1 MEREDLEKI
10 AEIVIEKDLF
20 VLSDEIYS
28 ELSYKGDHVTIA
40 SIPGMKERTILI
52 NGFSKA
58 YAMTGWRLGYACG
71 PREIIEQMTKIHQFA
86 IMCAPTTSQYAAV
99 EAMRNGDTDVATM
112 REAYDQRRRYLVNA
126 FKEMGLECFEPYG
139 AFYIFPCIKEFGM
152 TSEEFAERFLME
164 EKVAVVPGTAFG
176 DSGEGFLRISY
187 AYSLQNLKVALA
199 RLERFIEKLR
209 AEQKGQA

>member
-1 MEREDLEKI
+1 
-10 AEIVIEKDLF
+10 
-20 VLSDEIYS
+20 
-28 ELSYKGDHVTIA
+28 
-40 SIPGMKERTILI
+40 MKERTIVI

-58 YAMTGWRLGYACG
+58 FAMTGWRLGYACG
-71 PREIIEQMTKIHQFA
+71 PKEIISQMTKLHQFA
-86 IMCAPTTSQYAAV
+86 IMCAPTNSQFAAI
-99 EAMRNGDTDVATM
+99 EALKNCDMEVNKMVA
-112 REAYDQRRRYLVNA
+112 AYDQRRRYLMHA

-152 TSEEFAERFLME
+152 TSEEFAERFLKE

-187 AYSLQNLKVALA
+187 AYSLQNLKAALA
-199 RLERFIEKLR
+199 RLERFVEKLR